1 MNHDLNTTWIYKFSG
16 FIALLEN
23 YIKKDTKNQQMFIY
37 SKYAVTAVNF
47 HLPDR
52 FQRIVYYMPNKTLK
66 IFTNSK

>member
-37 SKYAVTAVNF
+37 NKYAITALNF

-52 FQRIVYYMPNKTLK
+52 F
-66 IFTNSK
+66 